1 MKSQAQTIMRGIRY
15 LDCLLLAVSGSVAWT
30 NSDSSARLNFVLLL
44 LLIPIHSSLL
54 QYFGLYE
61 SHRIDGLRQL
71 IRNLISAQL
80 VAAMLILAVPI
91 VNGQLLIAASAA
103 AYLAISFIVI
113 LVERV
118 VLYGFL
124 RILRTRGFDVRN
136 VCMIGEREDAE
147 AMQLRFAENA
157 SWGMR
162 LEYVGT
168 SGKFFRVSSGECVQG
183 QLEDL
188 LRTEPVDEVL
198 ISAQTGQIDHFKTEM
213 KLCEEYGVTARFI
226 LRSQTAER
234 THDAH
239 VEDFL
244 GGVALTLSAK
254 RSEPMALAVKRAVD
268 IIVAAGA
275 IVLLSPVFAILCV
288 LIKLSSQGSIF
299 FRQHRVGR
307 NGRRFT
313 IYKFRT
319 MIPNAEELLPTLAS
333 RNITQG
339 PVFKSSADWRI
350 TPVGRWL
357 RRFSL
362 DELPQFFNVLK
373 GDMSLVGPRPL
384 PIHEAQAVSG
394 PFRRRFTMRPG
405 ITCFWQVSGR
415 SDIGFVR
422 WMNMDL
428 EYIDTWSLWLD
439 TKLLVETIPAVITG
453 RGAY

>member
-1 MKSQAQTIMRGIRY
+1 MRGIRY
-15 LDCLLLAVSGSVAWT
+15 LDCLLLAVSGSAVWT
-30 NSDSSARLNFVLLL
+30 NADSSARLHYILLL

-80 VAAMLILAVPI
+80 IAAMLILTVPI
-91 VNGQLLIAASAA
+91 LDGQRLITVAA
-103 AYLAISFIVI
+103 ARYLVISFAVI

-118 VLYGFL
+118 VLYEFL
-124 RILRTRGFDVRN
+124 RILRSRGFDIRN
-136 VCMIGEREDAE
+136 VCMIGERKDAE
-147 AMQLRFAENA
+147 AMRLRFAENP

-162 LEYVGT
+162 LEYLGT
-168 SGKFFRVSSGECVQG
+168 AGKFFRVSSGECVQER
-183 QLEDL
+183 LENL

-198 ISAQTGQIDHFKTEM
+198 ISSQTGQLDHFKTEM

-226 LRSQTAER
+226 LRDENTER
-234 THDAH
+234 THEPR

-244 GGVALTLSAK
+244 GGIALTVSVN

-268 IIVAAGA
+268 IIVAGGA
-275 IVLLSPVFAILCV
+275 IVLLAPVFLLLSV
-288 LIKLSSQGSIF
+288 LVKLSSQGPIF
-299 FRQHRVGR
+299 FLQARVGR

-319 MIPNAEELLPTLAS
+319 MIPNAEDLLPTLAS

-373 GDMSLVGPRPL
+373 GNMSLVGPRPL

-428 EYIDTWSLWLD
+428 EYIDSWSLWLD
-439 TKLLVETIPAVITG
+439 TKLLIETIPAVITG